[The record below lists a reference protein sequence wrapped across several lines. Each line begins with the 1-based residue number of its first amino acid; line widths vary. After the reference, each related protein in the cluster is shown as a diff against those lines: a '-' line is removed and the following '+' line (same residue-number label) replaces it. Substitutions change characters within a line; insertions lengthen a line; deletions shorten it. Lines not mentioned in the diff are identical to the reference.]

1 MYSNLPSHTDF
12 EHYFD
17 ETLAIRNKPK
27 HPKKG
32 EYKEK
37 NRRTPSKKTKE
48 PPKRVNHN
56 WNIKFLTPLLTRE
69 AYQIVYVYQK
79 KSILDRCSLLFCFLA
94 PSVVFLFPPL
104 PFFQDMKILCPSLFW
119 LDSDHY

>member
-32 EYKEK
+32 EYKEQ
-37 NRRTPSKKTKE
+37 NGRTPSKKTKE
-48 PPKRVNHN
+48 PPKRG
-56 WNIKFLTPLLTRE
+56 
-69 AYQIVYVYQK
+69 
-79 KSILDRCSLLFCFLA
+79 
-94 PSVVFLFPPL
+94 
-104 PFFQDMKILCPSLFW
+104 
-119 LDSDHY
+119 